1 MYNPDYRR
9 RRGWFSKFC
18 NVTRPHPWTP
28 SADTTIWNTVKSA
41 HGPWRISR
49 SPVLAI
55 ALPGSYFDG
64 LGLPRLHRGSHR

>member
-1 MYNPDYRR
+1 MASR
-9 RRGWFSKFC
+9 SK
-18 NVTRPHPWTP
+18 V
-28 SADTTIWNTVKSA
+28 WNTVKSA

-49 SPVLAI
+49 SPALAI